1 MMKRATATLLGTAIF
16 ACAVAAT
23 ASTLDLDHYR
33 WVHYLCKPA
42 ATLLILV
49 FVALSGNEPN
59 PRFRRAVMAGIAF
72 SACGDA
78 FLMLPVEVL
87 PQSFMLGLASFLLA
101 HLCYLWAFTSDARWF
116 GKPVALLGFIIV
128 GAINLTILW
137 PGIPVDLRVPV
148 VIYVGFLIMMTSQAV
163 SRFLSL
169 KTAGSGF
176 AAFGGILFLLS
187 DTLIAYDKF
196 HHHLIAAQACILAT
210 YYAATWLIAKSAF
223 SEHLKLKV

>member
-1 MMKRATATLLGTAIF
+1 MKRLTATLLGTAIF

-23 ASTLDLDHYR
+23 ASSLDLDDYR
-33 WVHYLCKPA
+33 WVHYLSKPS
-42 ATLLILV
+42 ATLLMLL
-49 FVALSGNEPN
+49 FVALAGNEPN
-59 PRFRRAVMAGIAF
+59 VRFRRAIMAGLAF
-72 SACGDA
+72 SAAGDT
-78 FLMLPVEVL
+78 FLMLPVNL
-87 PQSFMLGLASFLLA
+87 LAQSFTFGLASFLIA
-101 HLCYLWAFTSDARWF
+101 HLCYLRAFTSDARWF
-116 GKPVALLGFIIV
+116 GKPVPLSGFLVV
-128 GAINLTILW
+128 GAINLGILW
-137 PGIPVDLRVPV
+137 PGVPADLQVPV
-148 VIYVGFLIMMTSQAV
+148 LIYVLFLIMMTSQAV

-196 HHHLIAAQACILAT
+196 HRHLIAAEACILVT